1 MQVLSAA
8 RRVIDAGWATRWTA
22 LRIGVSFVIP
32 LAIAAA
38 LGHVEYGAVATLGA
52 FTAMYARNQ
61 PYRHRIRVM
70 LAVGL
75 GITGAVVLGTI
86 VSGVPVAIAL
96 GAAAVAGTAALA
108 CLAWEIG
115 QPREFLIVLAF
126 LAAVMYPGD
135 IGDVPLRAALA
146 LAGALTVTAIG
157 ATGALFRPRGPE
169 EGATERALLAL
180 AGLMDALGGDRVR
193 PARHQALLAL
203 QQARAVLSKA
213 GTVQHRGDRLAEIAI
228 AGEAVMDTVLGLA
241 WHNETPLDPAWSAT
255 IRRIAA
261 SVRDPD
267 AGRGIAMPDAPAPP
281 GRDGDRLVSS
291 VERAVRAADPERAMA
306 VTLVPFARRRNPR
319 WSTPLRRALHPGSL
333 AVPTALR
340 VAIAVGAGTA
350 VGLLLGFDHGVWIGV
365 SVAAVL
371 QVDNVGMAR
380 TRTIHL
386 AIGTVAGVGVASA
399 ILMSDPRFLVIV
411 VLLAI
416 CQALA
421 QATIAVAYGVA
432 AVFTTPIALMIVE
445 IGRPGTPAESLLQE
459 RMLDTLIGCAIGFAA
474 RRFLWPRTAATQ
486 LPKAQGEAI
495 EAAHSA
501 LVAALT
507 RADAPSGSLVRRTR
521 RNLQTAMLNL
531 RAVHHDAIGDLV
543 WSSAAADARWPTT
556 IAVQHLAHAAMAVP
570 APADAVPDRQLID
583 ELDAALSQM
592 ALIVQGYRTP
602 AVVPVPGLPGHS
614 AVRHALDELS
624 DALAPVAEGT

>member
-1 MQVLSAA
+1 M
-8 RRVIDAGWATRWTA
+8 IDAGWVTRWTA

-52 FTAMYARNQ
+52 FAAMYARNQ
-61 PYRHRIRVM
+61 PYRHRVRVM

-75 GITGAVVLGTI
+75 GLTAVVVLGTV
-86 VSGVPVAIAL
+86 VSGIPVAVAV
-96 GAAAVAGTAALA
+96 GAGVVAGSAALA
-108 CLAWEIG
+108 SLAWEIG
-115 QPREFLIVLAF
+115 PPREFLIVLAF

-146 LAGALTVTAIG
+146 MAGALTVTAIG
-157 ATGALFRPRGPE
+157 AVGVFFRPRGPE

-180 AGLMDALGGDRVR
+180 AGLMEALGSDQVR
-193 PARHQALLAL
+193 PARHRALLAL
-203 QQARAVLSKA
+203 QQARSVLSKA
-213 GTVQHRGDRLAEIAI
+213 GPARHRGDRLTEIAI

-241 WHNETPLDPAWSAT
+241 WHNEAPLDPAWAAT
-255 IRRIAA
+255 LRQIAV
-261 SVRDPD
+261 SVREPD
-267 AGRGIAMPDAPAPP
+267 AARGLAVPEAPVPP
-281 GRDGDRLVSS
+281 GHDGDRLASA

-306 VTLVPFARRRNPR
+306 VTLVPFARRSSQR

-340 VAIAVGAGTA
+340 VGIAVGVGTA

-365 SVAAVL
+365 SVSAVL

-380 TRTIHL
+380 ARTVHL
-386 AIGTVAGVGVASA
+386 AIGTVAGVGVAA
-399 ILMSDPRFLVIV
+399 AVLMSDPRFLVIV

-421 QATIAVAYGVA
+421 QATIQVAYGVA

-459 RMLDTLIGCAIGFAA
+459 RVLDTLIGCAIGFAA

-495 EAAHSA
+495 EAANTA

-507 RADAPSGSLVRRTR
+507 RADAPSSSLVRRTR

-556 IAVQHLAHAAMAVP
+556 IAVQHLAHAAMAVR
-570 APADAVPDRQLID
+570 APEDAVPDRELID
-583 ELDAALSQM
+583 ELDVALSQM

-602 AVVPVPGLPGHS
+602 AVVPVPALPQHP
-614 AVRHALDELS
+614 AVRHALGELR
-624 DALAPVAEGT
+624 DALSPVAEGT

>member
-1 MQVLSAA
+1 MLSAA
-8 RRVIDAGWATRWTA
+8 RRVIEAGWATRWTA

-38 LGHVEYGAVATLGA
+38 LGYVEYGAVATLGA
-52 FTAMYARNQ
+52 FAAMYARNQ

-75 GITGAVVLGTI
+75 GMTGAVVLGTM
-86 VSGVPVAIAL
+86 VSGVPVAVAL
-96 GAAAVAGTAALA
+96 GAAVVAGSAALA
-108 CLAWEIG
+108 SLAWEIG
-115 QPREFLIVLAF
+115 QPREFLIVLSF

-146 LAGALTVTAIG
+146 MAGALTVTALG
-157 ATGALFRPRGPE
+157 AVGALFRPRGPE
-169 EGATERALLAL
+169 EFATERALLGL
-180 AGLMDALGGDRVR
+180 AGLMDALGSGQVRV
-193 PARHQALLAL
+193 ARHRALLAL
-203 QQARAVLSKA
+203 QQARSVLSKSTA
-213 GTVQHRGDRLAEIAI
+213 RQNGDRLDKIAI

-241 WHNETPLDPAWSAT
+241 WHNEEPLDPRWAET
-255 IRRIAA
+255 IRCISA

-267 AGRGIAMPDAPAPP
+267 AARGLVVPDAPVPP
-281 GRDGDRLVSS
+281 GRDGERLVGAID
-291 VERAVRAADPERAMA
+291 RAVRAADPERALTD
-306 VTLVPFARRRNPR
+306 TLVPFARRRRPR

-340 VAIAVGAGTA
+340 VAVAVGVGTA
-350 VGLLLGFDHGVWIGV
+350 VGLLLGFDHGVWVGV

-371 QVDNVGMAR
+371 QVDNVGLAR

-386 AIGTVAGVGVASA
+386 AIGTVAGVGVAA
-399 ILMSDPRFLVIV
+399 AVLMSDPRVLVIV
-411 VLLAI
+411 VLLAV

-445 IGRPGTPAESLLQE
+445 VGRPGTPTESLLQE

-495 EAAHSA
+495 EAAHTA

-531 RAVHHDAIGDLV
+531 RSVHHDAIGDLV
-543 WSSAAADARWPTT
+543 WSSAAADARWPIT
-556 IAVQHLAHAAMAVP
+556 IAVQHLAHAAMAVA
-570 APADAVPDRQLID
+570 APADAVPDRELVAQID
-583 ELDAALSQM
+583 ATCSQM

-602 AVVPVPGLPGHS
+602 AVIPVPALPDHP
-614 AVRHALDELS
+614 AVRHALEELS
-624 DALAPVAEGT
+624 DALAPVGEGT